1 MFDSCSNP
9 PTSCIDGEAQEVA
22 FLAANP
28 SFELP
33 VPGAGADGSRQR
45 LGAVQFLL
53 GLYCHSL
60 LSRPTLCLC
69 SRYQAGWAGHLSRS
83 WRINSEQV
91 GDNVVSVDAVDQP
104 LPIVVDEPAGN
115 IPADADVLPIVLL
128 GAPERK
134 EREAVMCR
142 VGKMATFMDLNLK
155 GGVNLPILR
164 VQTLVKSEVMWL
176 LLLGG
181 QIWLFPD

>member
-1 MFDSCSNP
+1 M
-9 PTSCIDGEAQEVA
+9 
-22 FLAANP
+22 
-28 SFELP
+28 
-33 VPGAGADGSRQR
+33 
-45 LGAVQFLL
+45 
-53 GLYCHSL
+53 
-60 LSRPTLCLC
+60 
-69 SRYQAGWAGHLSRS
+69 
-83 WRINSEQV
+83 
-91 GDNVVSVDAVDQP
+91 DAVDQP